1 MSSTNVGAESIAVK
15 MVDKTILPPGLHI
28 LVSQMDIKEGKGI

>member
-1 MSSTNVGAESIAVK
+1 MSSTIVGAESIAVK
-15 MVDKTILPPGLHI
+15 MVDKTTLPPGLYI